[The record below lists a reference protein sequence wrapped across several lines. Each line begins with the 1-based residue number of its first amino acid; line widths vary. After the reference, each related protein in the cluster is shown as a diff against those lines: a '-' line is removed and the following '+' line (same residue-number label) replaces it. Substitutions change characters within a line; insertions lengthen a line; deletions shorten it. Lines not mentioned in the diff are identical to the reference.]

1 MKNTIFKILEQ
12 KYYDRYVF
20 INYVND
26 EIVGLDFT
34 QGVGNKELAH
44 IMKEG
49 DFEPCAPLTEIF
61 KRLKGNMKGATDE
74 ERINRAIDL
83 YTHAFIFQ
91 DDELYIKHTEDI
103 KSKHIIFIQGYLTA
117 WENLKE
123 TQPNEE
129 WISGANSIYVSYCE
143 FHNLPLL
150 CADDLLYELN
160 K

>member
-12 KYYDRYVF
+12 RLYDRYVF

-26 EIVGLDFT
+26 EIIGLDFT

-91 DDELYIKHTEDI
+91 DDGLYIKCTEDI
-103 KSKHIIFIQGYLTA
+103 KSKHIIFIQGYLKA
-117 WENLKE
+117 WENLQE
-123 TQPNEE
+123 TKPNEE
-129 WISGANSIYVSYCE
+129 WIEGANAIYTSYCDL
-143 FHNLPLL
+143 HNLPIL